1 MKWIVIAIL
10 AVIIPYTYITLR
22 YRKPGKAFEPYHD
35 MKERAQTVRL
45 LSAGFQRVSL
55 KAELPV
61 DVSPSRPAGAAVSR
75 APGGLPQIL
84 QDTLLDKPLL
94 AAEIDDVHAA
104 PVANTLLGYTIELR
118 YTQPDHH
125 QHLGGAEAYLQGDE
139 IWIAPELEKLHG
151 DLLARNRQNAVR
163 LTFPAGSLKPG
174 TYRVTALGT
183 NSSRAWTLQV
193 K

>member
-1 MKWIVIAIL
+1 MKWVVIAIL

-35 MKERAQTVRL
+35 MKDRAQTVRL
-45 LSAGFQRVSL
+45 LSAGFQRISL
-55 KAELPV
+55 TAELPAESSAV
-61 DVSPSRPAGAAVSR
+61 RPAGATISR
-75 APGGLPQIL
+75 APGGLPQVL

-94 AAEIDDVHAA
+94 AAEVDEVSAA
-104 PVANTLLGYTIELR
+104 PVAHALLHYTIDLR
-118 YTQPDHH
+118 YTQPDHR
-125 QHLGGAEAYLQGDE
+125 QQLGGAEAYVQGEE

-151 DLLARNRQNAVR
+151 DLLARNRQNSVR

-174 TYRVTALGT
+174 QYRVTALGA
-183 NSSRAWTLQV
+183 SASRTWSLQV